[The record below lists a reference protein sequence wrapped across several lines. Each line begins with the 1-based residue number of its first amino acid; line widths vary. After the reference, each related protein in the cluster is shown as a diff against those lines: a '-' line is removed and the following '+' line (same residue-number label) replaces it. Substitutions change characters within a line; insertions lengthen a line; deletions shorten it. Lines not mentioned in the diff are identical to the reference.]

1 MTVSALIWKET
12 KSAPGNMVLS
22 VCIGL
27 LLAASFLW
35 SGDRGPLFVLYL
47 QVFTGYLPL
56 RASFLEEVRAKSL
69 ESLFAAPCDGRVLWA
84 VKSGIYSIFAVA
96 FSLLLVVP
104 ISFTVQPG
112 INPAGLLLVSP
123 LTFVLLGLVGA
134 QYLRV
139 LQPYADIV
147 AFLVLAALPV
157 IFLHLPL
164 SGSVLLAV
172 CLIVVAYLLSS
183 DKEAIIRI

>member
-12 KSAPGNMVLS
+12 KSAPGNLALS

-27 LLAASFLW
+27 LMAASFLW
-35 SGDRGPLFVLYL
+35 SGDQGPLFVLYL

-84 VKSGIYSIFAVA
+84 VKSGIYSIFAVV

-104 ISFTVQPG
+104 ISFTVHPG

-123 LTFVLLGLVGA
+123 LTFILLGLAGV
-134 QYLRV
+134 QFLRV
-139 LQPYADIV
+139 PQPYADIV

-164 SGSVLLAV
+164 SGGVLLAV
-172 CLIVVAYLLSS
+172 CLVVAYLLSS
-183 DKEAIIRI
+183 DKEAIIRL